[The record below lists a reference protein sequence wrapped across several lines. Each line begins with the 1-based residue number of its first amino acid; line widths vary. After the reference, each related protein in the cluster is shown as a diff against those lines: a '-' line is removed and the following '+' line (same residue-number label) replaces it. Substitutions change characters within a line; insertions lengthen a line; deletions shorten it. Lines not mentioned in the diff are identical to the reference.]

1 MSAQPNPLIIS
12 FSGIDGAGK
21 STQIT
26 ALTSFLQ
33 SAGLR
38 TKLLTFWDDV
48 VVFSRYR
55 EYAGH
60 KAFGG
65 EMGIGSPD
73 KPVDRRDK
81 NVKSWP
87 ITLMRF
93 LMYAADSVSLR
104 LVASSADK
112 TETNVII
119 FDRYIY
125 DELANLPLQWTF
137 TRMFVRALLR
147 IVPAPDLA
155 FLIDAVPSAARAR
168 KPEYPLEFLHANR
181 EAYLALNR
189 ITGQLTVIAPSSVE
203 ESQARIRQAVLAR
216 ISPPQSNFTAV
227 PAMK

>member
-1 MSAQPNPLIIS
+1 MIIS

-48 VVFSRYR
+48 VILSRYR

-65 EMGIGSPD
+65 EVGIGTPD
-73 KPVDRRDK
+73 KPVNRRDK

-93 LMYAADSVSLR
+93 LMYAADSVNLR
-104 LVASSADK
+104 LLASSADK
-112 TETNVII
+112 PETDVII

-125 DELANLPLQWTF
+125 DELANLPLHWTF
-137 TRMFVRALLR
+137 TRTFIRALFR

-155 FLIDAVPSAARAR
+155 FLID
-168 KPEYPLEFLHANR
+168 
-181 EAYLALNR
+181 R
-189 ITGQLTVIAPSSVE
+189 ITGQLTVIPPSSVE
-203 ESQARIRQAVLAR
+203 EDQARITQAVLAK
-216 ISPPQSNFTAV
+216 ISPLQSNFTAV

>member
-1 MSAQPNPLIIS
+1 MSVKSNPMIIS

-33 SAGLR
+33 SVGLR

-48 VVFSRYR
+48 VVLSRYR

-65 EMGIGSPD
+65 EVGIGSPD
-73 KPVDRRDK
+73 NPVNRRDK

-104 LVASSADK
+104 LLASSADK
-112 TETNVII
+112 PETDVII

-125 DELANLPLQWTF
+125 DELANLPLHWTF
-137 TRMFVRALLR
+137 TRTFIHALLR
-147 IVPAPDLA
+147 IAPAPDLA
-155 FLIDAVPSAARAR
+155 FVIDAEPAAARAR

-181 EAYLALNR
+181 EAYLALSR
-189 ITGQLTVIAPSSVE
+189 ITGQLTVVPPSSVE
-203 ESQARIRQAVLAR
+203 ESQARIRQAVLAK
-216 ISPPQSNFTAV
+216 ISPRQSNFTAV

>member
-1 MSAQPNPLIIS
+1 MSTRSKPLIIS

-33 SAGLR
+33 GAGLR
-38 TKLLTFWDDV
+38 TRLLTFWDDV

-65 EMGIGSPD
+65 EMGVGSPD
-73 KPVDRRDK
+73 KPVNRRDK
-81 NVKSWP
+81 NVKAWP
-87 ITLMRF
+87 ITFMRF
-93 LMYAADSVSLR
+93 LMYAADSVHLR
-104 LVASSADK
+104 LLAGAADK
-112 TETNVII
+112 TETDVII

-125 DELANLPLQWTF
+125 DELANLPLNWKF
-137 TRMFVRALLR
+137 TRVFIRALLR
-147 IVPAPDLA
+147 MVPAPDFA
-155 FLIDAVPSAARAR
+155 FLIDADPAAARAR

-181 EAYLALNR
+181 EAYLALHR
-189 ITGQLTVIAPSSVE
+189 LSGQITVIPPSSVE
-203 ESQARIRQAVLAR
+203 GSQARITQAVLAR
-216 ISPPQSNFTAV
+216 ISPLQTNFTAV

>member
-1 MSAQPNPLIIS
+1 MPLKSKPMIIS

-38 TKLLTFWDDV
+38 TRLLAFWDDV
-48 VVFSRYR
+48 VVLSHYR

-65 EMGIGSPD
+65 EVGIGSPD
-73 KPVDRRDK
+73 KPVNRRDK

-87 ITLMRF
+87 ITLLRF
-93 LMYAADSVSLR
+93 LMYSADSLSL
-104 LVASSADK
+104 LASSADK
-112 TETNVII
+112 PETDVII

-125 DELANLPLQWTF
+125 DELANLPLHWAFSRTF
-137 TRMFVRALLR
+137 IQALLR

-155 FLIDAVPSAARAR
+155 FLIDAEPGAARSR

-189 ITGQLTVIAPSSVE
+189 ITGQLTVVPPSSVE
-203 ESQARIRQAVLAR
+203 ESQARIRQAVLAK
-216 ISPPQSNFTAV
+216 ISPLRSNFTAV

>member
-1 MSAQPNPLIIS
+1 MSVKPLMIS

-48 VVFSRYR
+48 VVFSRHR

-65 EMGIGSPD
+65 EMGIGTPD
-73 KPVDRRDK
+73 KPVNRRDK

-104 LVASSADK
+104 LLATRADK
-112 TETNVII
+112 TDADVII

-125 DELANLPLQWTF
+125 DELANLPLHWTF
-137 TRMFVRALLR
+137 TRAFIRAVLP

-155 FLIDAVPSAARAR
+155 FLIDAEPAAARAR

-181 EAYLALNR
+181 EAYLALSR
-189 ITGQLTVIAPSSVE
+189 ITGHLTVVAPSSVE
-203 ESQARIRQAVLAR
+203 ESQARIRQAVLAK
-216 ISPPQSNFTAV
+216 ISQLQSNFTAV

>member
-1 MSAQPNPLIIS
+1 MSVKSNPMIIS

-26 ALTSFLQ
+26 ALTSFLE

-104 LVASSADK
+104 LVASSADQ
-112 TETNVII
+112 TQTNVII
-119 FDRYIY
+119 FDRYIS
-125 DELANLPLQWTF
+125 DELANLPLHWPF
-137 TRMFVRALLR
+137 TRSFVSAPLR
-147 IVPAPDLA
+147 FVP
-155 FLIDAVPSAARAR
+155 
-168 KPEYPLEFLHANR
+168 
-181 EAYLALNR
+181 
-189 ITGQLTVIAPSSVE
+189 
-203 ESQARIRQAVLAR
+203 
-216 ISPPQSNFTAV
+216 
-227 PAMK
+227 